1 VTQTLRTPPQ
11 TAAAHH
17 HRPFNRDPGRW
28 EKESSRALRTG
39 HVRDSTCSPACQ
51 PVLVHERTS
60 WGWLTWTVPGD
71 GTLPEVP
78 HQIGVLT
85 PAATR
90 TQRFAL
96 RWLTRSPAQRIALDI
111 VPGSLRFSAAA
122 VALIT
127 VVVGLFAIRHG
138 FPVDVAL
145 PAMLLAPLLAEHL
158 PGRLDA
164 RADEHVRKVE
174 GVNAC
179 RYLQRLATLHTSLVQ
194 AAAGSDRYELRRSA
208 EVGHNLLWEA
218 ADLLQTQDTR
228 AASASLIARER
239 LMLQLADQV
248 AQILQRTADD
258 GTAAADPTREAGR
271 PLGPYPPGV
280 RPTTPRSTPSTAPL
294 KGTVLMPQ
302 PQPQPESS
310 QAVRTPD
317 VYLLFAHEP
326 YYPGPGTQEINTTV
340 VAADSLRHPQVRQP
354 DGVRIHD
361 LLTQGRQPGEIVP
374 LATLTH
380 ELNGGA
386 DWPYVGDW
394 EGVTTDL
401 VQLVHAG
408 RCDAL
413 SLGLPEMARALLCTG
428 PHSQVRAYDAAA
440 DELVTYGAAER
451 RAVLDEVGMFL
462 TGLATEQPFWPGDG
476 LLPPLGR
483 LT

>member
-1 VTQTLRTPPQ
+1 MTQTLRTPSQ

-17 HRPFNRDPGRW
+17 QRPFTRAPGRW
-28 EKESSRALRTG
+28 EKESTRALRTG
-39 HVRDSTCSPACQ
+39 HVRDSTCSAACQ

-60 WGWLTWTVPGD
+60 WGWLAWTVPGD

-78 HQIGVLT
+78 QQIGVLT
-85 PAATR
+85 PSATR
-90 TQRFAL
+90 TQRLAM
-96 RWLTRSPAQRIALDI
+96 RWLTRRPAQRIALAS
-111 VPGSLRFSAAA
+111 VPGSLRLSAAA

-127 VVVGLFAIRHG
+127 VIVGLFAILHG
-138 FPVDVAL
+138 VPIDVAL

-158 PGRLDA
+158 PGRVDA
-164 RADEHVRKVE
+164 WADKHVRKVE

-194 AAAGSDRYELRRSA
+194 AATGSDRYELRRSA

-218 ADLLQTQDTR
+218 VGLLQTQDTR
-228 AASASLIARER
+228 SASAGLIARER

-248 AQILQRTADD
+248 AQIIERTARED
-258 GTAAADPTREAGR
+258 AAADADQPREPGR
-271 PLGPYPPGV
+271 PLGPYPPGF
-280 RPTTPRSTPSTAPL
+280 RPMTPGPTPSTSPL
-294 KGTVLMPQ
+294 KGTVLMT
-302 PQPQPESS
+302 QPQPESS
-310 QAVRTPD
+310 QAARTPD

-340 VAADSLRHPQVRQP
+340 VAAGSLRHPQVRQP

-361 LLTQGRQPGEIVP
+361 LLIQGRQPGEIIP

-386 DWPYVGDW
+386 DWPRVGDW

-413 SLGLPEMARALLCTG
+413 SLGLPDLARALLCTG
-428 PHSQVRAYDAAA
+428 PHGQVRAYDAAA
-440 DELVTYGAAER
+440 DDFVIYGSAER
-451 RAVLDEVGMFL
+451 AVALDEVGMFL
-462 TGLATEQPFWPGDG
+462 TGVAAERPFWPGDS
-476 LLPPLGR
+476 LLPPLGQR
-483 LT
+483 A